1 MLEPAVT
8 KIGMPME
15 EFIRLYDTEGPF
27 ELVNDIRKPV
37 LPQVAGHGQV
47 GQDFWMALDS
57 YAESHQLGEAWMR
70 APFVQVNTDDSVA
83 SSYTP
88 DVMYFRAERM
98 ASYKSAVP
106 NWKWKPYLL
115 IPDLVVEVVAPTDDF
130 GELDE
135 KVDKYLTDGVLKVWV
150 MNPQRIKVSVYTP
163 APDNKPRTKQRTNLF
178 SGDILTGG
186 DLIPG
191 FELPVAKIF
200 E

>member
-15 EFIRLYDTEGPF
+15 EFIRLYDKEPF

-47 GQDFWMALDS
+47 VQDFWIALNR
-57 YAESHQLGEAWMR
+57 YTESRQLGEAWMR

-88 DVMYFRAERM
+88 DVMYFCAERM

-163 APDNKPRTKQRTNLF
+163 TLDNKPHTKQRTNLF